1 MSEIIFK
8 RKILDNGLTVI
19 HHFDSDTPFV
29 VINTLYKVGAKY
41 ENFEK
46 TGFAHLFEHL
56 MFEGSKNVP
65 YFDGPLQ
72 EAGGENNAF
81 TNNDYTNYYDIV
93 PAINVELPIFLE
105 ADRIQHLN
113 INAKSLKLQ
122 KKVVI
127 EEFKE
132 NYINQPYGDIQHLI
146 RTMVYPTHPY
156 QWPTIGKDISHIENA
171 TLKEVKD
178 FFDTYYVPN
187 NAIIVVAGNIDTESA
202 FSLVEKHWINIPKG
216 ENIIYHQTSERLQTQ
231 AQQKTHKA
239 DVPQN
244 MIVIAFAMPGR
255 LGKGSFE
262 GDLLTDILSSGHS
275 SRLHHKLVKELEY
288 FSEIDAYITGS
299 VETGMFVIEGKIN
312 DGIDVKIAETSIWN
326 EIEKIKLEPI
336 SETELEKVKNQMMT
350 YMRFSD
356 ASLLNKA
363 ISLAYYEMLGD
374 AEMINQEADEYE
386 KISTDDILKFAKQY
400 LNTNQSNTLYYLS
413 NSYDS

>member
-1 MSEIIFK
+1 MS
-8 RKILDNGLTVI
+8 KILFERKRLSNGLTVV
-19 HHFDSDTPFV
+19 HHLDRDTPFV
-29 VINTLYKVGAKY
+29 VVNTLYKVGAKH
-41 ENFEK
+41 ESPEK

-56 MFEGSKNVP
+56 MFEGTKKVP

-93 PAINVELPIFLE
+93 PAINAELPIWLE
-105 ADRIQHLN
+105 ADRMQHLN

-132 NYINQPYGDIQHLI
+132 NYINPPYGDIQHLI

-156 QWPTIGKDISHIENA
+156 QWPTIGKDISHIQDA
-171 TLKEVKD
+171 TLKEVQN

-187 NAIIVVAGNIDTESA
+187 NAVIVIAGNISA
-202 FSLVEKHWINIPKG
+202 EKSFEYVEKWMGDIPKG
-216 ENIIYHQTSERLQTQ
+216 ADNTYELKEEIPQTHSKKLDHRS
-231 AQQKTHKA
+231 

-244 MIVIAFAMPGR
+244 MIIISFPMPGR
-255 LGKGSFE
+255 LQQGSFE
-262 GDLLTDILSSGHS
+262 GDLLTDILSAGSS
-275 SRLHHKLVKELEY
+275 SRLHHQLVKQKEY

-299 VETGMFVIEGKIN
+299 VETGMFVIEGKISE
-312 DGIDVKIAETSIWN
+312 GVEMQIAENAIWE
-326 EIEKIKLEPI
+326 EIELLKKVLI
-336 SETELEKVKNQMMT
+336 SDIELEKVKNQMMT

-374 AEMINQEADEYE
+374 AEMINHEADEYE
-386 KISTDDILKFAKQY
+386 KISALDIKNFSTKY
-400 LNTNQSNTLYYLS
+400 LNKEQSNTLYYLS
-413 NSYDS
+413 NSYA